1 MKSIIAKTFMSVE
14 EKKKLVRRIEKAAC
28 DNERRRK
35 GCCRNVIAAL
45 QMHLGLGNGDVF
57 RAAVPLGG
65 GVARSGG
72 TCGALLGGLMA
83 IGLAYCED
91 DQDVSVTTP
100 LYEETMLQGIEFFE
114 RFKEKHG
121 SLECR
126 DIQMNV
132 FGRYYDLNK
141 PDEASELGEVDR
153 KAGYPV
159 IATAARL
166 AAEVILKITKVQS
179 STLLAICEK
188 LPDDSHQNK

>member
-1 MKSIIAKTFMSVE
+1 MKGNIMMKSITDKTFMSVE

-28 DNERRRK
+28 ENERRRK

-45 QMHLGLGNGDVF
+45 QTHLGLGDGDVF
-57 RAAVPLGG
+57 RAAVPLGAG
-65 GVARSGG
+65 IARSGG

-91 DQDVSVTTP
+91 DKDVSVTTDS
-100 LYEETMLQGIEFFE
+100 YGQTMLKSIELFD
-114 RFKEKHG
+114 RFKEKYG
-121 SLECR
+121 CTECR
-126 DIQMNV
+126 DIQRRI
-132 FGRYYDLNK
+132 FGRYYDLKK

-166 AAEVILKITKVQS
+166 AAEVILKITSVQS
-179 STLLAICEK
+179 
-188 LPDDSHQNK
+188 

>member
-1 MKSIIAKTFMSVE
+1 MKRINDKKVMTVE

-35 GCCRNVIAAL
+35 GCCRNVAAAL
-45 QMHLGLGNGDVF
+45 QMYLGLGNGDVF

-91 DQDVSVTTP
+91 DMNVSMTTDSYGQAMSQSIK
-100 LYEETMLQGIEFFE
+100 LFNS
-114 RFKEKHG
+114 FKDKFG
-121 SLECR
+121 CTECR
-126 DIQMNV
+126 DIQMNL

-166 AAEVILKITKVQS
+166 SAEVILKINNAKS
-179 STLLAICEK
+179 
-188 LPDDSHQNK
+188 